1 MFLCIIFFPYD
12 EKPHLHDFMVKF
24 VIFQVN
30 QVSFDQE
37 QYTVALI
44 QHKQRS
50 KKTIGDETIPAL
62 QILLR
67 TASACGVNALIC

>member
-1 MFLCIIFFPYD
+1 ML
-12 EKPHLHDFMVKF
+12 KF
-24 VIFQVN
+24 DVFQVN

-44 QHKQRS
+44 QHKRRS
-50 KKTIGDETIPAL
+50 KKTLGDETIPAL
-62 QILLR
+62 PILLR